1 MALSSNGSHIA
12 IASKQGTDIEDYLA
26 SASKATP
33 PSAAPTKTLEYTD
46 IPLSQIRKVTA
57 SRLLL
62 SKQTI
67 PHYYLTVDT
76 CVDKLMELR
85 NQLNASQEASSGKR
99 ISVNDFVIKVV
110 ALYI

>member
-1 MALSSNGSHIA
+1 MDA
-12 IASKQGTDIEDYLA
+12 IVKTDIEDYLA
-26 SASKATP
+26 STSKATP
-33 PSAAPTKTLEYTD
+33 PSATPTKTLEYTD

-85 NQLNASQEASSGKR
+85 NQLNAS
-99 ISVNDFVIKVV
+99 
-110 ALYI
+110 